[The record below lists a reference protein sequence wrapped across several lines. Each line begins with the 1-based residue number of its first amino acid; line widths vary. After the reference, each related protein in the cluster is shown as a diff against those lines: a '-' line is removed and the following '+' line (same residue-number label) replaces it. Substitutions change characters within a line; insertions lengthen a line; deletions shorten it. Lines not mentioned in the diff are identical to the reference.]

1 MTSTT
6 STAKLKWPMS
16 NLELKERLSRESV
29 PLQELVHI
37 WLQMDRN
44 AATRRQIEELAND
57 PSKADYLHDILASRI
72 QFGTAGIQY

>member
-1 MTSTT
+1 
-6 STAKLKWPMS
+6 MS